1 MTVMKPALGLAS
13 LVAVALALGACAT
26 AASAPAARNTGY
38 TSCLIDPSE
47 RGTRPLILFFCI
59 QNP

>member
-1 MTVMKPALGLAS
+1 MKRPLRLAS
-13 LVAVALALGACAT
+13 LVLLAFAMGACAT
-26 AASAPAARNTGY
+26 TGPAQSARSTGRV
-38 TSCLIDPSE
+38 SCLVDPSE

>member
-1 MTVMKPALGLAS
+1 MKRPLRVAS
-13 LVAVALALGACAT
+13 LLALALALGACAT
-26 AASAPAARNTGY
+26 TGAAQPRSTGPV
-38 TSCLIDPSE
+38 SCLLDPAE